1 MNTVSV
7 TRTVVIAIGV
17 SGGALT
23 GATALFT
30 GLAAVATGLVA
41 VVLFVYHTYFLADYL
56 QDHPYV
62 LCRPTPVNAVL
73 LVAILWVTGTMAA
86 ATLAHIAEL
95 LLAL

>member
-1 MNTVSV
+1 MDTVSF

-17 SGGALT
+17 SGGALA
-23 GATALFT
+23 GATAAFT
-30 GLAAVATGLVA
+30 GLAALATGVVA
-41 VVLFVYHTYFLADYL
+41 AALFACHTYFLYDYL

-73 LVAILWVTGTMAA
+73 LVAILWVTGAMAA
-86 ATLAHIAEL
+86 ATLGHMAGL